1 VEKAEFGLLD
11 AELAQVVAAISS
23 RNSVQSALIFGSRA
37 KGNYRPGSDVD
48 IGLIRILRTLGTPF
62 FLTGGTALA
71 RAYLGHRALPSAP
84 NVSSAF
90 PCCAA
95 TFS

>member
-1 VEKAEFGLLD
+1 MKDSENFYMTDLYPFQDGV
-11 AELAQVVAAISS
+11 
-23 RNSVQSALIFGSRA
+23 
-37 KGNYRPGSDVD
+37 
-48 IGLIRILRTLGTPF
+48 IRILRTLGTPF

-84 NVSSAF
+84 NVSSFF